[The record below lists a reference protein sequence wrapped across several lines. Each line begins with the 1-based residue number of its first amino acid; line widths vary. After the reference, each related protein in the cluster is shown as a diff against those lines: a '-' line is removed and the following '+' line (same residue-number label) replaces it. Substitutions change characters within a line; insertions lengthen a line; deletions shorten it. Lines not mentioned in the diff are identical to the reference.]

1 MSGIPYLSPKPGCA
15 TTLEND
21 MEVGTFTFGKHRG
34 LPACDVPMEY
44 LLWAVESMATPPECV
59 LEELRRRAAQY
70 GSRWAVEAQ
79 AALNG
84 LGYRGAK
91 RARRKPARAPARA
104 RRKARAERNDA
115 VFIGQEFR
123 AGRAA
128 WLEAGGDE
136 SEPPF

>member
-1 MSGIPYLSPKPGCA
+1 
-15 TTLEND
+15 

-44 LLWAVESMATPPECV
+44 LLWAVESMATPPDCV
-59 LEELRRRAAQY
+59 MAELRRRASQY

-84 LGYRGAK
+84 LGYRGRK
-91 RARRKPARAPARA
+91 KARRKHARAPAKASSKSRA
-104 RRKARAERNDA
+104 DRPAA
-115 VFIGQEFR
+115 VFVGEEFQG
-123 AGRAA
+123 GRSA
-128 WLEAGGDE
+128 WLASGGDV